1 MGSRTSGLPGSQVFT
16 GQGQRERAGRLAQV
30 GGAGKAQE
38 GERQEEGVGRKRVHP
53 IGSRCGSLSPFGL
66 VGGGGEDEVRG
77 TGGWGW
83 KMMEDDGR

>member
-66 VGGGGEDEVRG
+66 VGGEERMRYVYIFDERKKRG
-77 TGGWGW
+77 ANN
-83 KMMEDDGR
+83 